1 MKKSTKQFLF
11 FSSAALAGMY
21 AYNRFVAASST
32 KKNMLPT
39 KNGSYYSWKQG
50 NIFYTKLGKGSPVLL
65 KYSPGYDYSN
75 VTPNWQNFFSEDDR
89 WATPQDIEPGKIY
102 YCDENEALVPLATN
116 NDIQSLVGNINTLL
130 ESIDT
135 GAGV

>member
-1 MKKSTKQFLF
+1 MT
-11 FSSAALAGMY
+11 
-21 AYNRFVAASST
+21 
-32 KKNMLPT
+32 
-39 KNGSYYSWKQG
+39 
-50 NIFYTKLGKGSPVLL
+50 
-65 KYSPGYDYSN
+65 SN
-75 VTPNWQNFFSEDDR
+75 WENFFSEDDR

-102 YCDENEALVPLATN
+102 YCDENEVLVPLATN